1 VTEIYSW
8 FEELAEESPS
18 YVTVW
23 RSIGETHYGRD
34 IMAAH
39 ITDSS
44 ESLEGKMKVYFQCLL
59 HARTYVYISVYTHAI
74 NAAVCLDFYNYTNLL
89 TGEWISGPICMYIA
103 RYFANPDPS
112 NEMVC
117 TFT

>member
-1 VTEIYSW
+1 MTEIYSW

-44 ESLEGKMKVYFQCLL
+44 ESSERKMKVYFQCLL
-59 HARTYVYISVYTHAI
+59 HARTYVYISLQLIHGRPVYTCMCAI
-74 NAAVCLDFYNYTNLL
+74 NAAVCVDVIY
-89 TGEWISGPICMYIA
+89 
-103 RYFANPDPS
+103 
-112 NEMVC
+112 
-117 TFT
+117 